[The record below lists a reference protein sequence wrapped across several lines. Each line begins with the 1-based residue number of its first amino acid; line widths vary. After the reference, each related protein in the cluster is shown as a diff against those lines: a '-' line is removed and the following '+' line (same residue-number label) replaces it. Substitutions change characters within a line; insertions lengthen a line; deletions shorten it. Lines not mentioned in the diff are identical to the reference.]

1 MYLKS
6 ALKEADRNVKLL
18 WCSALVRLGSYGMT
32 NQILTLHLKQL
43 GILENK
49 IGVFMTLTLLGDTLL
64 SYFLTW
70 HADSIGRRAVMLAGS
85 SLMVASGLVFSKF
98 SNYYIL
104 LFAAIIGVISPSGDE
119 TGPFKSIEEAAI
131 AHLTPSAYQ
140 PEVFAFHSLF
150 ATSGAA
156 LGSILTGFIVDYFN
170 LKRNLSLEQSY
181 RVIFAIYSGLGLI
194 KVLLA
199 CVLSGNVEYTFEEEN
214 DRLLQ
219 EDVIESNDR
228 EQETSDIVGENLSK
242 LLLTRL
248 LGLSNETGQIVT
260 RLLLVFMLDSLGYG
274 FMPTAWVVYYFKRY
288 FLVSAT
294 SLGILF
300 FLTNVID
307 GVSSFPSAYLAKKL
321 GPVKA
326 MLFTQIPSSFFF
338 ILIGLSKN
346 FWLAATLVI
355 LYYSTTTMDVVP
367 RQFLLTSLI
376 PSKELTRVMG
386 LVNISKTY
394 ARCIGPVITGR
405 LAERKKLYLGFFLNG
420 GSVLLADFILGINF
434 LHYDSKVMAK
444 AERH

>member
-1 MYLKS
+1 MHLKR
-6 ALKEADRNVKLL
+6 ALKEADRNVKIL

-49 IGVFMTLTLLGDTLL
+49 IGLFMTLTLLGDTII

-70 HADSIGRRAVMLAGS
+70 HADSIGRRAVMFAGS
-85 SLMVASGLVFSKF
+85 SLMIASGLVFSRF

-104 LFAAIIGVISPSGDE
+104 LFAAIVGVISPSGDE

-131 AHLTPSAYQ
+131 AHLTPSTYQ

-156 LGSILTGFIVDYFN
+156 LGSILTGSIVDYLN
-170 LKRNLSLEQSY
+170 LERNLSLEKSY
-181 RVIFAIYSGLGLI
+181 RIIFCVYSVFGLI
-194 KVLLA
+194 KVILA
-199 CVLSGNVEYTFEEEN
+199 CVLNGDVECSFEEEN
-214 DRLLQ
+214 ERLLQ
-219 EDVIESNDR
+219 EERIVENDR
-228 EQETSDIVGENLSK
+228 EQEFAGVVGENSSK
-242 LLLTRL
+242 LLLTKL
-248 LGLSNETGQIVT
+248 LGLSNETRKIVT

-274 FMPTAWVVYYFKRY
+274 FMPAAWVVYYFKKY
-288 FLVSAT
+288 FMVSAT
-294 SLGILF
+294 TLGILF
-300 FLTNVID
+300 FFTNVID

-326 MLFTQIPSSFFF
+326 ILFTQIPSCFFF
-338 ILIGLSKN
+338 ILIGVSKS
-346 FWLAATLVI
+346 FGLAAILVI
-355 LYYSTTTMDVVP
+355 FYYSTTTMDVVP

-376 PSKELTRVMG
+376 PPKELTKVMG

-405 LAERKKLYLGFFLNG
+405 LAERKKLFLGFFWNG
-420 GSVLLADFILGINF
+420 GSVLLADFILGVNF

-444 AERH
+444 VERP